1 METPYTQPQYNLSSF
16 NCPHC
21 KAFSSMD
28 WSTLWTQDS
37 SNVSNV
43 HVCHCN
49 HCSKYSLWVNY
60 KMIYPNQ
67 TLVDFP
73 NADLPDDIKVDYLE
87 AASILIQSPR
97 GASAIL
103 RLSIEKLVN
112 YLNAEGKDLNAKI
125 GFLVSNKNLNPKI
138 QKSLDLVRVIGNNAV
153 HPGQIDLIDDQSTA
167 EKLFRLV
174 NIIAKEMITEP
185 QEVDALFDELIP
197 EDNKIQI
204 EKRDAK

>member
-37 SNVSNV
+37 SNVINS

-67 TLVDFP
+67 TFVDFP

-153 HPGQIDLIDDQSTA
+153 HPGQIDLTDDQSTA

-174 NIIAKEMITEP
+174 NIITKEMITEP

-197 EDNKIQI
+197 EDNKVQI